1 MLEAM
6 EVYKRY
12 DIGKEIVGI
21 DDVLRKLREKY
32 GFEVELANL
41 TESQSVAVADGT
53 EAVPPGETSTT
64 SRCHI

>member
-1 MLEAM
+1 M

-41 TESQSVAVADGT
+41 TES
-53 EAVPPGETSTT
+53 
-64 SRCHI
+64 

>member
-1 MLEAM
+1 MEA
-6 EVYKRY
+6 YKRY

-41 TESQSVAVADGT
+41 SGPSFVAATDGT